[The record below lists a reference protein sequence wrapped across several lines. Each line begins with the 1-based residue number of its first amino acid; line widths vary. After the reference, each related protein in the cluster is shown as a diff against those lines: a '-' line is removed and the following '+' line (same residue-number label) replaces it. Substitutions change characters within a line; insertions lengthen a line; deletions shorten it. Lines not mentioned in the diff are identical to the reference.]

1 MAFGN
6 GPKIVTNGLVL
17 SLDAAD
23 RNSYSGTGTA
33 WNDLSGNGNTGTLT
47 NGPTYSSTNGG
58 SIVFDGTNDRCL
70 TQLPASTIGAI
81 CTVVATCTCNSYGVD
96 AQGAR
101 RIVSLDR
108 TAGSSKW
115 AIATKSTG
123 GIQFVS
129 GGGNEDGNI
138 FDITIGEIFQV
149 SLVLQNTS
157 YKLYKNGELKINT
170 TFTPDASSFGNVSI
184 GSRPTVDDRFWD
196 GKIFNTIIYNRA
208 LSATEVLQNY
218 NALKSRFNLK

>member
-1 MAFGN
+1 MYT
-6 GPKIVTNGLVL
+6 GPNIVTDGLVL
-17 SLDAAD
+17 ALDAA
-23 RNSYSGTGTA
+23 NTKSYISGSAT
-33 WNDLSGNGNTGTLT
+33 WNDLSGNGNSGTLT
-47 NGPTYSSTNGG
+47 NGPTYNSSNGG
-58 SIVFDGTNDRCL
+58 SIVFDGINDRCL
-70 TQLPASTIGAI
+70 TQLSASTIGDI
-81 CTVVATCTCNSYGVD
+81 CTVISTCTCNSYGVD

-149 SLVLQNTS
+149 ALVLQNTS

-208 LSATEVLQNY
+208 LTASEVLQNY
-218 NALKSRFNLK
+218 NGQKARFNL

>member
-1 MAFGN
+1 MYT
-6 GPKIVTNGLVL
+6 GPNIVTDGLVL
-17 SLDAAD
+17 ALDAA
-23 RNSYSGTGTA
+23 NTKSYVSGSTT
-33 WNDLSGNGNTGTLT
+33 WNDLSGNGNNGILV
-47 NGPTYSSTNGG
+47 NGPTFSSANNG
-58 SIVFDGTNDRCL
+58 SIVFDGVNDRCL

-81 CTVVATCTCNSYGVD
+81 CTVISTCTCNSYGVD

-108 TAGSSKW
+108 YINSTKW

-149 SLVLQNTS
+149 ALVLQNTS

-208 LSATEVLQNY
+208 LTASEVLQNY
-218 NALKSRFNLK
+218 NGQKARFGLN